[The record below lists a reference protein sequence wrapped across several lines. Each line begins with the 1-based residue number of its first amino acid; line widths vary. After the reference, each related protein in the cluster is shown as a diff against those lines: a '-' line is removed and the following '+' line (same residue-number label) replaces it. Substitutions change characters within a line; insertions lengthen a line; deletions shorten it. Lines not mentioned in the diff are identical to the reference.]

1 MRDTDSETRTLYS
14 GLSDAGYGQRTA
26 DYLMRDTD
34 SETRTLYSGLSDAEY
49 GQRTADYLMR
59 DTDNDM
65 DYYQWTI

>member
-1 MRDTDSETRTLYS
+1 
-14 GLSDAGYGQRTA
+14 
-26 DYLMRDTD
+26 MRDTD